1 MRVRTFRGS
10 SAKSVLDRVK
20 AEMGCEAVILNTQ
33 TLNEG
38 GKTVC
43 EITAA
48 LEQDE
53 PQGPPEGL
61 DSPPGWGQWNRE
73 WDQIKSHLMTLMRP
87 QFDLNVL
94 APRQRM
100 PLEHLETEGVG
111 QGVIMALWR
120 ELRDR
125 PRASV
130 LEPLARLLK
139 AAPFGPG
146 RWAQRLHAVSGPAGA
161 GKTTA
166 LLRLA
171 LMHKH
176 ARPDEEIL
184 VLNADVL
191 HGKGRLF
198 LKHYCDLSGLAYREA
213 RSAAD
218 MSKTLAEANV
228 YGRVFIDLPAVP
240 RGTTL
245 EATLGLLGLGQE
257 TDLAVHLVLS
267 PLYGPAQIEAYV
279 RRHASDKSAS
289 IIWTKLDE
297 ACSFGSLLNVAFAT
311 GLPVS
316 ALSFGQGLR
325 GSMAAAEQVM
335 LWRLIF
341 KGEIPDGPGI
351 VAPGGRR
358 TQ

>member
-1 MRVRTFRGS
+1 MRVRTFRGR

-33 TLNEG
+33 TLTEG

-53 PQGPPEGL
+53 PQGAPDGL
-61 DSPPGWGQWNRE
+61 ETPPGWGQWNRE
-73 WDQIKSHLMTLMRP
+73 WDQIKTHLMALMRP
-87 QFDLNVL
+87 QFDLGAL

-100 PLEHLETEGVG
+100 PLEHLESEGVG

-120 ELRDR
+120 ELKER
-125 PRASV
+125 PKTSV
-130 LEPLARLLK
+130 LEPLARMVK
-139 AAPFGPG
+139 AAPFNPG
-146 RWAQRLHAVSGPAGA
+146 RWSQRLHAVAGPAGA
-161 GKTTA
+161 GKTTS
-166 LLRLA
+166 LLRMA

-176 ARPDEEIL
+176 ARPDDDVL

-218 MSKTLAEANV
+218 LTKILGNAGGCA
-228 YGRVFIDLPAVP
+228 RVFIDLPAVP
-240 RGTTL
+240 RGATL

-267 PLYGPAQIEAYV
+267 PIFGPTQAEAYV
-279 RRHASDKSAS
+279 RRHASDKTAS

-297 ACSFGSLLNVAFAT
+297 ACTFGALVNVAFAT

-316 ALSFGQGLR
+316 ALSYGQGLR

-341 KGEIPDGPGI
+341 KGEMPDNPSI
-351 VAPGGRR
+351 AAPGGRR

>member
-1 MRVRTFRGS
+1 MRVRTFRGR

-33 TLNEG
+33 TLTEG
-38 GKTVC
+38 GTSVC

-73 WDQIKSHLMTLMRP
+73 WDQIKTHLMTLMRP
-87 QFDLNVL
+87 QFDLGVL
-94 APRQRM
+94 TPRQRM
-100 PLEHLETEGVG
+100 PLEHLEADGVG

-120 ELRDR
+120 ELKDR
-125 PRASV
+125 PKASV
-130 LEPLARLLK
+130 LEPLARLFK
-139 AAPFGPG
+139 ALPFGPE
-146 RWAQRLHAVSGPAGA
+146 RWKQRLHAVAGPAGA
-161 GKTTA
+161 GKTTS

-171 LMHKH
+171 LMHKQT
-176 ARPDEEIL
+176 RPDDDIL

-218 MSKTLAEANV
+218 MTKTLAEA
-228 YGRVFIDLPAVP
+228 GGHARVFIDLPAVP
-240 RGTTL
+240 RGATL

-257 TDLAVHLVLS
+257 TDMAVHLVLS
-267 PLYGPAQIEAYV
+267 PLYGPAQTEAYV
-279 RRHASDKSAS
+279 RRHASDKTAG

-297 ACSFGSLLNVAFAT
+297 ACSFGSLVNVAFAT

-316 ALSFGQGLR
+316 ALSHGQGLR

-341 KGEIPDGPGI
+341 KGEMPDEAGI
-351 VAPGGRR
+351 QAPGGRR